1 MKYIAKSSA
10 KKVDV
15 GAGDVLEYSLGD
27 PDIDIAIATI
37 NGKYP
42 KQGFV
47 VNEDCKELLY
57 VISGHGKFATKEQ
70 AVELNPGDQALIE
83 KGEIFKY
90 DDCIDLVVVAA
101 CTPAWT
107 PAQHKEVA

>member
-1 MKYIAKSSA
+1 MKYIARSQA

-15 GAGDVLEYSLGD
+15 GAGDVLEYNFGD
-27 PDIDIAIATI
+27 SDIDAAIATI

-57 VISGHGKFATKEQ
+57 VISGYGKFATKEQ
-70 AVELNPGDQALIE
+70 AVELNPGDQVLVE
-83 KGEIFKY
+83 KGESFKY
-90 DDCIDLVVVAA
+90 DDCTDLVVVAA
-101 CTPAWT
+101 CTPAWS
-107 PAQHKEVA
+107 PEQHKETE